1 MQNNNTVSKNRVASV
16 LRFFDGS
23 LRSDLLIMV
32 VFCFAGVLCKKLIN
46 PVANA
51 ITGAL
56 HIPGGISTAVALMFL
71 VIAASLTKRK
81 WSASAMGMM
90 QAAMALAMGSMGS
103 MGLLRPLAY
112 LIPGIVIDLVML
124 IPEGKSGG
132 LFTSRAK
139 AFFANILSSV
149 SAALFADFVV
159 FHLPTKPLM
168 AYLCVAAL
176 SGAVCGF
183 VAGAVVA
190 PIKDADEKRGK
201 NEEG

>member
-149 SAALFADFVV
+149 SAALFADLVV

>member
-1 MQNNNTVSKNRVASV
+1 
-16 LRFFDGS
+16 
-23 LRSDLLIMV
+23 MV

-149 SAALFADFVV
+149 SAALFADLVV

-190 PIKDADEKRGK
+190 PIKDRDDHGGD
-201 NEEG
+201 NE

>member
-124 IPEGKSGG
+124 IPEGMSGG

-149 SAALFADFVV
+149 SAALFADLVV

-190 PIKDADEKRGK
+190 PIKDADDHGGD
-201 NEEG
+201 NE

>member
-124 IPEGKSGG
+124 IPEGMSGG

-149 SAALFADFVV
+149 SAALFADIVV

-190 PIKDADEKRGK
+190 PIKDADDHGGD
-201 NEEG
+201 NE

>member
-149 SAALFADFVV
+149 SAALFADIVV

-190 PIKDADEKRGK
+190 PIKDADDHGGN
-201 NEEG
+201 NE

>member
-23 LRSDLLIMV
+23 LRSDLMIMV

-149 SAALFADFVV
+149 SAALFADLVV
-159 FHLPTKPLM
+159 FHRPTKPLM

-190 PIKDADEKRGK
+190 PIKDADDHGGN
-201 NEEG
+201 NE

>member
-81 WSASAMGMM
+81 WNASAMGMM

-112 LIPGIVIDLVML
+112 LIPSIVIDLVML
-124 IPEGKSGG
+124 IPEGKLGG

-149 SAALFADFVV
+149 SAALFADLVV

-190 PIKDADEKRGK
+190 PIKDADDHGGD
-201 NEEG
+201 NE

>member
-139 AFFANILSSV
+139 Y
-149 SAALFADFVV
+149 AL
-159 FHLPTKPLM
+159 L
-168 AYLCVAAL
+168 
-176 SGAVCGF
+176 
-183 VAGAVVA
+183 
-190 PIKDADEKRGK
+190 
-201 NEEG
+201 

>member
-32 VFCFAGVLCKKLIN
+32 LFCFAGVLCKKLIN

-149 SAALFADFVV
+149 SAALFADLVV

-190 PIKDADEKRGK
+190 PIKDADDHGGD
-201 NEEG
+201 NE

>member
-56 HIPGGISTAVALMFL
+56 HIPGGISTAVALIFL

-149 SAALFADFVV
+149 SAALFADLVV

-168 AYLCVAAL
+168 AYLCIAAL

-190 PIKDADEKRGK
+190 PIKDADDHGGD
-201 NEEG
+201 NE

>member
-149 SAALFADFVV
+149 SAALFADIVV

-190 PIKDADEKRGK
+190 PIKDADDHGGD
-201 NEEG
+201 NE

>member
-1 MQNNNTVSKNRVASV
+1 MQNNNTVSKKRVVSV

-56 HIPGGISTAVALMFL
+56 HIPGGISTAVALIFL

-149 SAALFADFVV
+149 SAALFADLVV

>member
-1 MQNNNTVSKNRVASV
+1 MQNNNTVSKNRGASV

-149 SAALFADFVV
+149 SAALFADLVV

>member
-23 LRSDLLIMV
+23 LRSDLMIMV

-190 PIKDADEKRGK
+190 PIKDSDDHGGD
-201 NEEG
+201 NE

>member
-81 WSASAMGMM
+81 WSASTMGMM

-149 SAALFADFVV
+149 SAALFADLVV

>member
-1 MQNNNTVSKNRVASV
+1 MQNNNTVSKKRVVSV

-149 SAALFADFVV
+149 SAALFADLVV

-190 PIKDADEKRGK
+190 PIKDADDHGGD
-201 NEEG
+201 NE

>member
-149 SAALFADFVV
+149 SAALFADLVV

-183 VAGAVVA
+183 VAGAVVS
-190 PIKDADEKRGK
+190 PIKDADDHGGD
-201 NEEG
+201 NE

>member
-1 MQNNNTVSKNRVASV
+1 MQNNNTVSKKRVASV

-56 HIPGGISTAVALMFL
+56 HIPGGISTAVALIFL

-149 SAALFADFVV
+149 SAALFADLVV

-168 AYLCVAAL
+168 AYLCIAAL

-190 PIKDADEKRGK
+190 PIKDAYDHGGD
-201 NEEG
+201 NE

>member
-23 LRSDLLIMV
+23 LRSDLMIMV

-149 SAALFADFVV
+149 SAALFADLVV

-190 PIKDADEKRGK
+190 PIKDADDHGGN
-201 NEEG
+201 NE

>member
-149 SAALFADFVV
+149 SAALFADLVV

-190 PIKDADEKRGK
+190 PIKDADDHGGD
-201 NEEG
+201 NE